1 MTSQPSLAPLRQARW
16 VWLTVVLAVLG
27 SVMPA
32 ISHAL
37 AGDKAAAVM
46 EVCTSTGMAW
56 VDAHGTAAQDTETG
70 TGVPMAECLWCL
82 LANAPA
88 APVRADAGVFRWAPD
103 RHPAPVGRA
112 PVARPAIAALA
123 PRPRGPPA
131 VRELL
136 IL

>member
-1 MTSQPSLAPLRQARW
+1 MPLQ
-16 VWLTVVLAVLG
+16 TPLAVLRN
-27 SVMPA
+27 A
-32 ISHAL
+32 RWIWLAL
-37 AGDKAAAVM
+37 LLAVFGAVTPVVSRAM
-46 EVCTSTGMAW
+46 EGGTSGALEVCTSTGMAW

-88 APVRADAGVFRWAPD
+88 APVRADAHVFRWAPD
-103 RHPAPVGRA
+103 RHPAPVGRE

-131 VRELL
+131 VHELL

>member
-16 VWLTVVLAVLG
+16 FWLTVVLAVLG

-56 VDAHGTAAQDTETG
+56 VDAHGDGEAASGQDASMQ
-70 TGVPMAECLWCL
+70 PMECPWCLWSVAPL
-82 LANAPA
+82 FPAPA
-88 APVRADAGVFRWAPD
+88 AGGGLRVAPGTQ
-103 RHPAPVGRA
+103 PAPM
-112 PVARPAIAALA
+112 ARLPFFRLAFAALA
-123 PRPRGPPA
+123 PPPRGPPMDF
-131 VRELL
+131 
-136 IL
+136 